1 MTFITL
7 MICFYILFIM
17 ILRFL
22 TRLGSVLGLCNGLF
36 HDKSWICWR
45 IGIYANITIYSRDD
59 GVLGLTSA
67 AGCFMC
73 LCPGYAVL

>member
-36 HDKSWICWR
+36 HDKSWMDMLAYW
-45 IGIYANITIYSRDD
+45 D
-59 GVLGLTSA
+59 
-67 AGCFMC
+67 
-73 LCPGYAVL
+73 LCEYHNL